1 MISGRVGIL
10 RVEFVVVF
18 EFIGRFSRSLIVIG
32 RPGILG
38 GLGSPFDKSILVIL
52 QLIFDGALLALLLH
66 EHILV
71 NRSVFQKLV
80 MAAGA
85 DRLFLEWLLPF

>member
-1 MISGRVGIL
+1 MD
-10 RVEFVVVF
+10 FVAVF
-18 EFIGRFSRSLIVIG
+18 EFNGRFSRSLIVIG

-52 QLIFDGALLALLLH
+52 KLVFSGALLALLLH

-71 NRSVFQKLV
+71 NWSVFQKLV

-85 DRLFLEWLLPF
+85 RWLFLERLLPF